1 MAKLDAEMKKSD
13 DLLGQMMP
21 KSVAEK
27 IKVTISSLSFTSNL
41 SRFPRMEPLL
51 LRPVKF
57 SKW

>member
-27 IKVTISSLSFTSNL
+27 IKVAISLLFFHF
-41 SRFPRMEPLL
+41 SRFPRMEHLL
-51 LRPVKF
+51 LRPAKF
-57 SKW
+57 LKW